1 MSDTKEVDIS
11 FKIGDFVEDG
21 CGHNGFFKIET
32 GPAASNQVLA
42 ELQGKYGEDYDNKPV
57 IVIGSE
63 DAEELKDFIE
73 NFQGLTVM
81 GDEGVESFTAAKEN
95 FIKPTVK
102 RVGDE
107 VVFSRQDPVDE
118 ITPFVGGFQDVLD
131 GSVSLEFKLSANK
144 SVSQLIEARKNVL
157 FMMMNGASGS
167 LNMKM
172 SLAFLERAF
181 DMGTQ
186 FAPVP
191 EPEMAKSMLNF
202 FKSYKLNFE
211 TFDVESLPVELKE
224 VFDHPM
230 IDEICNPF
238 KSQILGQIRQ
248 YLLPIM
254 EDTQVFAK
262 VTGPIKVYFPI
273 KDTLVLT
280 AEAYSA
286 DWFEMV
292 YGLMKEEE

>member
-1 MSDTKEVDIS
+1 MSDNKEIDIS
-11 FKIGDFVEDG
+11 FKIGDFVENG
-21 CGHNGFFKIET
+21 CGHKGFFKIET
-32 GPAASNQVLA
+32 GPTASNKVLA

-57 IVIGSE
+57 IVIPSE

-73 NFQGLTVM
+73 NFKGLSVLTE
-81 GDEGVESFTAAKEN
+81 EGAAESFQAAKEN
-95 FIKPTVK
+95 IIKPTVK

-118 ITPFVGGFQDVLD
+118 ISPFVGGFQDVLD

-144 SVSQLIEARKNVL
+144 TPFELIQARKNAL
-157 FMMMNGASGS
+157 YMMMNGASGS

-191 EPEMAKSMLNF
+191 EPEMAKAMLNF

-211 TFDVESLPVELKE
+211 TFDVESLPTELKE

-238 KSQILGQIRQ
+238 RVEILGKMREF
-248 YLLPIM
+248 LLPIM
-254 EDTQVFAK
+254 DDFQLFSK
-262 VTGPIKVYFPI
+262 INGPIKVYFPI

-280 AEAYSA
+280 AEAHSA
-286 DWFEMV
+286 SWFEMV
-292 YGLMKEEE
+292 YGLMKE